1 MRSRHAVLPSLSLS
15 SRLPKLLSCELIAP
29 EGPRFALFVFNRLH
43 TVFFSVSR
51 KSLAYP
57 CSENGRKS
65 FITALPPLP
74 LISMLGGA
82 PRPHAVSCENRRGE
96 CQEFPFWNS
105 PLDHRRYPRAFFSC
119 TYKLPILQTLCF
131 DIHPCNGGVN
141 PPAWFCPL
149 LSRSFR
155 RYSLFPTRYPL
166 CFQTLAHSFAL
177 FCARE
182 KLKSFFF
189 LSFRTLCQK
198 HPGGGWA
205 RVFQFTIWI
214 LPRLHCFHRSRGFGP
229 PPVTSH

>member
-1 MRSRHAVLPSLSLS
+1 MPARGQRRSA
-15 SRLPKLLSCELIAP
+15 
-29 EGPRFALFVFNRLH
+29 
-43 TVFFSVSR
+43 VSR
-51 KSLAYP
+51 QTRRVEA
-57 CSENGRKS
+57 ENLTFCIS
-65 FITALPPLP
+65 PLN
-74 LISMLGGA
+74 
-82 PRPHAVSCENRRGE
+82 NRR
-96 CQEFPFWNS
+96 
-105 PLDHRRYPRAFFSC
+105 YTRAFFSC

-198 HPGGGWA
+198 HPRGGWA

-214 LPRLHCFHRSRGFGP
+214 LPRLHCFYRTRRLGP
-229 PPVTSH
+229 PPVRSH